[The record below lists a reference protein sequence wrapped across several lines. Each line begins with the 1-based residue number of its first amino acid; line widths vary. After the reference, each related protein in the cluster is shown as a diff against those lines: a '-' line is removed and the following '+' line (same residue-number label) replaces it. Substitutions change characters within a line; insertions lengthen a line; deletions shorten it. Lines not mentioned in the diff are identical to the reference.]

1 MTNFRSLVA
10 GLLALGLAA
19 PAARAQT
26 ADAAGSGVAL
36 TRLAPTTDAGSAMEA
51 RLAPANDIESAESAR
66 ATPQPGPTV
75 DAAAVGVRRAPASSS
90 AAGAEALA
98 QQGQFGRAETYM
110 IVGGAAFVAGLLIGD
125 DAGTIVM
132 VGGAVIGLYGLYLY
146 LQSQ

>member
-1 MTNFRSLVA
+1 MTNFRSLLA

-26 ADAAGSGVAL
+26 ADVAGLAV
-36 TRLAPTTDAGSAMEA
+36 TRLAPTTDVGSAAEA
-51 RLAPANDIESAESAR
+51 RVAPANDIGAAEPSSAAPR
-66 ATPQPGPTV
+66 PGPTV
-75 DAAAVGVRRAPASSS
+75 EAAAVGVRRAPASSS
-90 AAGAEALA
+90 TVAAASVA

-132 VGGAVIGLYGLYLY
+132 VGGAVLGLYGLYLY

>member
-1 MTNFRSLVA
+1 MTNLRSVLVA
-10 GLLALGLAA
+10 LFAFVLLA
-19 PAARAQT
+19 PAAQAQ
-26 ADAAGSGVAL
+26 APGVA
-36 TRLAPTTDAGSAMEA
+36 
-51 RLAPANDIESAESAR
+51 
-66 ATPQPGPTV
+66 ATPAPEAAATRPGPTV
-75 DAAAVGVRRAPASSS
+75 EAAAVGVRRAPA
-90 AAGAEALA
+90 ANQLVAGEAMA